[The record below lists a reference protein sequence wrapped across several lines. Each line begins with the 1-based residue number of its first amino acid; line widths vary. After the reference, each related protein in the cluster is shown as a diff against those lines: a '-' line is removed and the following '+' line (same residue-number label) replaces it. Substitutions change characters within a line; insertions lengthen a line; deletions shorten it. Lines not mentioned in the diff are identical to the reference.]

1 MERSFYY
8 PVSWSEAHRYKSVL
22 DEEGLPYEVLSPLDL
37 PVLEEGQVAIVFPS
51 IPLRSYVRVRTLFAS
66 DGIGYPDPFAR
77 EIWLKK

>member
-8 PVSWSEAHRYKSVL
+8 PVSWGEAHRYKSVL

-51 IPLRSYVRVRTLFAS
+51 IPLRSYVWVRNLFTR

-77 EIWLKK
+77 EIWIKK